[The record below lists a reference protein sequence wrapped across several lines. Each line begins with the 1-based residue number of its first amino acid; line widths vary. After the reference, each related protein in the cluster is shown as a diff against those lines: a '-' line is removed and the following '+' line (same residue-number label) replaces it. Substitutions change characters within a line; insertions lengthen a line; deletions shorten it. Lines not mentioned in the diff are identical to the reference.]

1 MHMLSASAESVGRPD
16 RLPMDH
22 ALRARYDPLS
32 GAGSGDQMAQQHDE
46 TWREKRRVQLVERL
60 RRVAAE
66 EEATGAD
73 TVAADFRRRADA
85 IEAGR
90 DPR

>member
-1 MHMLSASAESVGRPD
+1 M
-16 RLPMDH
+16 
-22 ALRARYDPLS
+22 AR
-32 GAGSGDQMAQQHDE
+32 QNDE

-66 EEATGAD
+66 EEARGVKA
-73 TVAADFRRRADA
+73 VAADFRRRADA